1 MFWLNFD
8 RENHS
13 FRLGGNR
20 FSKSSISSF
29 ESGTVAWVKMHVFS
43 VCTYLLNCLR
53 SLDTMVITRESD
65 WNSPKVISTEQFRT
79 KFAVF
84 LTFWCMLCT
93 VSPDISSSSKN
104 IKSSAY
110 VSRLSF
116 GFLWLWS
123 VQFNLHF

>member
-8 RENHS
+8 GENHS

-29 ESGTVAWVKMHVFS
+29 EWGTVAWVKMHVFS

-53 SLDTMVITRESD
+53 SLDTMVITKESD
-65 WNSPKVISTEQFRT
+65 WNSLKVISTEQFRT
-79 KFAVF
+79 QFAVF

-93 VSPDISSSSKN
+93 VSPDISSSRKN